1 METIFCPNEEYTRTK
16 FYGSRTKARCV
27 GCPCANTCIYKAGVE
42 AKILERNKHYLQTFK
57 NVRVMTENREL
68 KMQLLDKFANIEKP
82 ETVDFCK
89 AAFDWLADE
98 PKEKPTAEPVSTQVS
113 AVTENKPDGIYLI
126 FESGKALPFDPD
138 KGVES
143 DQVANDGPVK
153 YIGIK
158 WGSRTLAVAL
168 HDQANSD
175 DITLTAKKDDTDYN
189 GYIDNYL
196 DAVADW
202 DGKANTEHLK
212 QIRLNKDITLSDNE
226 YIPALGEMLF
236 VFLNRKAV
244 NQALE
249 AVGGT
254 PIDGVWYWTSSESS
268 ATYAWDLTL
277 SNGYVTNLTKASHTG
292 RVRPV
297 SAFQL

>member
-1 METIFCPNEEYTRTK
+1 
-16 FYGSRTKARCV
+16 
-27 GCPCANTCIYKAGVE
+27 
-42 AKILERNKHYLQTFK
+42 
-57 NVRVMTENREL
+57 MTGNQEL
-68 KMQLLDKFANIEKP
+68 KMQLLDKFASSTRP

-89 AAFDWLADE
+89 AAFDWLTDE
-98 PKEKPTAEPVSTQVS
+98 PKEKPTAEPVGTQVS
-113 AVTENKPDGIYLI
+113 AVTESKPDGIYLI

-175 DITLTAKKDDTDYN
+175 DITLTAKKDDTNYN

-202 DGKANTEHLK
+202 DGKTNTEHLK
-212 QIRLNKDITLSDNE
+212 QIGLNKDITLSDNE

-254 PIDGVWYWTSSESS
+254 PIDGVWYWTSTEIS
-268 ATYAWDLTL
+268 ATYAWLL
-277 SNGYVTNLTKASHTG
+277 NLYSGYAGNFTKASYTG
-292 RVRPV
+292 RVRAV
-297 SAFQL
+297 SAFIA

>member
-1 METIFCPNEEYTRTK
+1 
-16 FYGSRTKARCV
+16 
-27 GCPCANTCIYKAGVE
+27 
-42 AKILERNKHYLQTFK
+42 
-57 NVRVMTENREL
+57 MTGNQEL
-68 KMQLLDKFANIEKP
+68 KMQLLDKFASSTRP

-89 AAFDWLADE
+89 AAFDWLTDE
-98 PKEKPTAEPVSTQVS
+98 PKEKPTAEPVGTQVS
-113 AVTENKPDGIYLI
+113 AVTESKPDGIYLI

-143 DQVANDGPVK
+143 DQVENDGPVK

-168 HDQANSD
+168 HDQANSE
-175 DITLTAKKDDTDYN
+175 DITLTAKKDETAYD

-202 DGKANTEHLK
+202 DGKTNTEHLK
-212 QIRLNKDITLSDNE
+212 QIGLNKDITLSDNE

-254 PIDGVWYWTSSESS
+254 TIDCVWYWTSTEFS
-268 ATYAWDLTL
+268 ATYAWGLNLLGHGTV
-277 SNGYVTNLTKASHTG
+277 SNLTKASYTT
-292 RVRPV
+292 RVRAV
-297 SAFQL
+297 STFLY

>member
-27 GCPCANTCIYKAGVE
+27 GCPCADTCIYKAGVE

-57 NVRVMTENREL
+57 NVRVMTENQEL
-68 KMQLLDKFANIEKP
+68 KMQLLDKFADIEKP

-98 PKEKPTAEPVSTQVS
+98 PEENLMVKPTSAQVS
-113 AVTENKPDGIYLI
+113 AVTESKPDGIYLI

-138 KGVES
+138 NGIES

-168 HDQANSD
+168 HDQANSN
-175 DITLTAKKDDTDYN
+175 DITLTTKKGGESYK

-212 QIRLNKDITLSDNE
+212 QIGLNKDITLSDNE

-254 PIDGVWYWTSSESS
+254 PIDGVWYWTSTEAS
-268 ATYAWDLTL
+268 AAYAWRLYL
-277 SNGYVTNLTKASHTG
+277 GSGYVNYGTKASNPS
-292 RVRPV
+292 RVRAV

>member
-1 METIFCPNEEYTRTK
+1 
-16 FYGSRTKARCV
+16 
-27 GCPCANTCIYKAGVE
+27 
-42 AKILERNKHYLQTFK
+42 
-57 NVRVMTENREL
+57 MTENQEL
-68 KMQLLDKFANIEKP
+68 KLQLLDKFANIEKP

-98 PKEKPTAEPVSTQVS
+98 PEENLMAKPTSAQVS
-113 AVTENKPDGIYLI
+113 AVTESKPDGIYLI

-168 HDQANSD
+168 HDQANSE
-175 DITLTAKKDDTDYN
+175 DITLTAKKDETAYD

-202 DGKANTEHLK
+202 DGNTNTEHLK
-212 QIRLNKDITLSDNE
+212 QIGLNKNIALSDNE

-254 PIDGVWYWTSSESS
+254 PIDGVWYWTSTEYS
-268 ATYAWDLTL
+268 ATNAWYLYLND
-277 SNGYVTNLTKASHTG
+277 GYVNNGPKASTTL
-292 RVRPV
+292 RVRAV

>member
-1 METIFCPNEEYTRTK
+1 
-16 FYGSRTKARCV
+16 
-27 GCPCANTCIYKAGVE
+27 
-42 AKILERNKHYLQTFK
+42 
-57 NVRVMTENREL
+57 MTGNQEL
-68 KMQLLDKFANIEKP
+68 KMQLLDKFASSTRP

-98 PKEKPTAEPVSTQVS
+98 PKEKPTTKPVSTQVS
-113 AVTENKPDGIYLI
+113 AVTESKPDGIYLI

-143 DQVANDGPVK
+143 DQVENDGPVK

-168 HDQANSD
+168 HDQANSE
-175 DITLTAKKDDTDYN
+175 DITLTAKKDETAYD

-202 DGKANTEHLK
+202 DGKTNTEHLK
-212 QIRLNKDITLSDNE
+212 QIWLNKNIALSDNE
-226 YIPALGEMLF
+226 YIPAFGEMLF
-236 VFLNRKAV
+236 VFLNRKAI
-244 NQALE
+244 NEALE

-254 PIDGVWYWTSSESS
+254 PIDGVWYWTSTEFS
-268 ATYAWDLTL
+268 ASYAWGL
-277 SNGYVTNLTKASHTG
+277 SLLIGYVSYSPKASYTG
-292 RVRPV
+292 RVRSV
-297 SAFQL
+297 STFQH

>member
-1 METIFCPNEEYTRTK
+1 M
-16 FYGSRTKARCV
+16 
-27 GCPCANTCIYKAGVE
+27 
-42 AKILERNKHYLQTFK
+42 KIMSEKSS
-57 NVRVMTENREL
+57 L
-68 KMQLLDKFANIEKP
+68 KMQLLQQMGNDIEKA
-82 ETVDFCK
+82 K
-89 AAFDWLADE
+89 AAYQWLNEDQDVD
-98 PKEKPTAEPVSTQVS
+98 TSQVS
-113 AVTENKPDGIYLI
+113 AVTESKPDGIYLI
-126 FESGKALPFDPD
+126 FESGKALPFDPG

-168 HDQANSD
+168 HDQANSN
-175 DITLTAKKDDTDYN
+175 DITLTTKKGSESYK

-202 DGKANTEHLK
+202 DGKTNTEHLK
-212 QIRLNKDITLSDNE
+212 QIGLNKDITLSDNE

-236 VFLNRKAV
+236 VFLNRKAI
-244 NQALE
+244 NEALE

-254 PIDGVWYWTSSESS
+254 PIDGVWYWTSTEYS
-268 ATYAWDLTL
+268 ATYAWLLYLDG
-277 SNGYVTNLTKASHTG
+277 GYVSGYGTKASYTV
-292 RVRPV
+292 RVRAV

>member
-1 METIFCPNEEYTRTK
+1 
-16 FYGSRTKARCV
+16 
-27 GCPCANTCIYKAGVE
+27 
-42 AKILERNKHYLQTFK
+42 
-57 NVRVMTENREL
+57 MTENQEL
-68 KMQLLDKFANIEKP
+68 KLQLLDKFANIEKP

-98 PKEKPTAEPVSTQVS
+98 PEENLMAKPTSAQVS
-113 AVTENKPDGIYLI
+113 AVTESKPDGIYLI

-138 KGVES
+138 KGIES

-168 HDQANSD
+168 HDQANSEN
-175 DITLTAKKDDTDYN
+175 ITLTAKKDETAYD

-202 DGKANTEHLK
+202 DGNTNTEHLK
-212 QIRLNKDITLSDNE
+212 QIGLNKNIALSDNE

-254 PIDGVWYWTSSESS
+254 PIDGVWYWTSTEYG
-268 ATYAWDLTL
+268 ATNAWLLYL
-277 SNGYVTNLTKASHTG
+277 STGYVGDDPKASTTL
-292 RVRPV
+292 RVRAV

>member
-1 METIFCPNEEYTRTK
+1 
-16 FYGSRTKARCV
+16 
-27 GCPCANTCIYKAGVE
+27 
-42 AKILERNKHYLQTFK
+42 
-57 NVRVMTENREL
+57 MTENQEL

-98 PKEKPTAEPVSTQVS
+98 PEENLMAKPTSAQVS
-113 AVTENKPDGIYLI
+113 AVTESKPDGIYLI

-138 KGVES
+138 KGIES

-168 HDQANSD
+168 HDQANSE
-175 DITLTAKKDDTDYN
+175 DITMTAKKDETAYD

-202 DGKANTEHLK
+202 DGKTNTEHLK
-212 QIRLNKDITLSDNE
+212 QIGLNKNIALSDNE

-254 PIDGVWYWTSSESS
+254 PIDGVWYWTSTEYS
-268 ATYAWDLTL
+268 ATHAWNLTL
-277 SNGYVTNLTKASHTG
+277 SYGSVDNLTKASNTY
-292 RVRPV
+292 RVRAV

>member
-1 METIFCPNEEYTRTK
+1 
-16 FYGSRTKARCV
+16 
-27 GCPCANTCIYKAGVE
+27 
-42 AKILERNKHYLQTFK
+42 
-57 NVRVMTENREL
+57 MTENQEL

-113 AVTENKPDGIYLI
+113 AVTESKPDGIYLI

-168 HDQANSD
+168 HDQANSE
-175 DITLTAKKDDTDYN
+175 DITLTAKKDETEYD
-189 GYIDNYL
+189 GYIDTYL
-196 DAVADW
+196 DAVANW
-202 DGKANTEHLK
+202 TGKANTEHLK
-212 QIRLNKDITLSDNE
+212 QIGLNKEISLAENE

-236 VFLNRKAV
+236 VFLNRKAI
-244 NQALE
+244 NEALE

-254 PIDGVWYWTSSESS
+254 PIDGVWYWTSTEYG
-268 ATYAWDLTL
+268 ATGAWYLFLDDGRV
-277 SNGYVTNLTKASHTG
+277 GYYTKASYTG
-292 RVRPV
+292 RVRAV

>member
-1 METIFCPNEEYTRTK
+1 
-16 FYGSRTKARCV
+16 
-27 GCPCANTCIYKAGVE
+27 
-42 AKILERNKHYLQTFK
+42 
-57 NVRVMTENREL
+57 MTENQEL

-98 PKEKPTAEPVSTQVS
+98 PEENLMAKPTNAQIS
-113 AVTENKPDGIYLI
+113 AVTESKPDGIYLI
-126 FESGKALPFDPD
+126 FESGKALPFVPD
-138 KGVES
+138 KGIES

-168 HDQANSD
+168 HDQANSE
-175 DITLTAKKDDTDYN
+175 DITMTAKKDETAYD

-202 DGKANTEHLK
+202 DGKTNTEHLK
-212 QIRLNKDITLSDNE
+212 QIGLNKNIALSDNE

-254 PIDGVWYWTSSESS
+254 TIDGVWYWTSTEYS
-268 ATYAWDLTL
+268 AAYAWGLYLFD
-277 SNGYVTNLTKASHTG
+277 GYVYGTAKASYTL
-292 RVRPV
+292 RVRAV

>member
-1 METIFCPNEEYTRTK
+1 
-16 FYGSRTKARCV
+16 
-27 GCPCANTCIYKAGVE
+27 
-42 AKILERNKHYLQTFK
+42 
-57 NVRVMTENREL
+57 MTENQEL

-113 AVTENKPDGIYLI
+113 AVTESKPDGIYLI

-143 DQVANDGPVK
+143 DQVAKNDGPVK

-168 HDQANSD
+168 HDQANGE
-175 DITLTAKKDDTDYN
+175 DITLTAKKDETEYD
-189 GYIDNYL
+189 GYIDTYL
-196 DAVADW
+196 DAVANW
-202 DGKANTEHLK
+202 TGKANTEHLK
-212 QIRLNKDITLSDNE
+212 QIGLNKEISLAENE

-236 VFLNRKAV
+236 VFLNRKAI
-244 NQALE
+244 NEALE

-254 PIDGVWYWTSSESS
+254 PIDGVWYWTSTECG
-268 ATYAWDLTL
+268 APYAWYLGLIDGLV
-277 SNGYVTNLTKASHTG
+277 YYDTKASGTT
-292 RVRPV
+292 RVRAV

>member
-1 METIFCPNEEYTRTK
+1 M
-16 FYGSRTKARCV
+16 
-27 GCPCANTCIYKAGVE
+27 
-42 AKILERNKHYLQTFK
+42 KIMSEKSN
-57 NVRVMTENREL
+57 L
-68 KMQLLDKFANIEKP
+68 KMQLLQQMGNDIEKA
-82 ETVDFCK
+82 K
-89 AAFDWLADE
+89 AAYQWLCEDRE
-98 PKEKPTAEPVSTQVS
+98 DVPQVS
-113 AVTENKPDGIYLI
+113 AVTESKLDGIYLI
-126 FESGKALPFDPD
+126 FESGKALPFFPD

-168 HDQANSD
+168 HDQANGN
-175 DITLTAKKDDTDYN
+175 DITLTTKKGSESYK

-202 DGKANTEHLK
+202 DGKTNTEHLK
-212 QIRLNKDITLSDNE
+212 QIGLNKDITLSDNE

-254 PIDGVWYWTSSESS
+254 TIGDLWYWTSTERS
-268 ATYAWDLTL
+268 ATYAWFLCLLD
-277 SNGYVTNLTKASHTG
+277 GHAYRIAKASFTY
-292 RVRPV
+292 RVRAV
-297 SAFQL
+297 SAFIA

>member
-1 METIFCPNEEYTRTK
+1 M
-16 FYGSRTKARCV
+16 
-27 GCPCANTCIYKAGVE
+27 
-42 AKILERNKHYLQTFK
+42 KIMSEKSS
-57 NVRVMTENREL
+57 L
-68 KMQLLDKFANIEKP
+68 KMQLLQQMGNDIEKA
-82 ETVDFCK
+82 K
-89 AAFDWLADE
+89 AAYQWLNEDQDVD
-98 PKEKPTAEPVSTQVS
+98 TSQVS
-113 AVTENKPDGIYLI
+113 AVTESKPDGIYLI
-126 FESGKALPFDPD
+126 FESGKALPFDPG

-168 HDQANSD
+168 HDQANSN
-175 DITLTAKKDDTDYN
+175 DITLTTKKGSESYK

-202 DGKANTEHLK
+202 DGKTNTEHLK
-212 QIRLNKDITLSDNE
+212 QIGLNENIALADGE

-254 PIDGVWYWTSSESS
+254 TIDGVWYWTSTEYS
-268 ATYAWDLTL
+268 ATYAWFLYL
-277 SNGYVTNLTKASHTG
+277 NYGYAYYDYAEASDTY
-292 RVRPV
+292 RVRAV